1 MKNNTYINILSAR
14 REYEALPSSEWR
26 KDYFNEEN
34 GGHLVTSWKRI
45 EQANKNQTEMIKFE
59 KEHDMSLIF
68 AQSGLKIRHYEDEK
82 KDGSYDVLCGDKKGD
97 LKKTKGFGNVIKY
110 ARYATKEQGA
120 EIILFEFSEW
130 KAELRD
136 ILSEMVR
143 KNLHGYYFISGN
155 NVVHSF

>member
-1 MKNNTYINILSAR
+1 MNNNTYINILSAR

-34 GGHLVTSWKRI
+34 GGYLVTSWKRI

-82 KDGSYDVLCGDKKGD
+82 
-97 LKKTKGFGNVIKY
+97 KY